1 MSYSPK
7 NNNNFLYDNEM
18 NLSNNSSNLLIKN
31 NSDLFHNQLLNF
43 GSKKK
48 KVNFSFSNKTLSN
61 KLNVVNT
68 QSNKSIN
75 HINSILIKRIIL
87 L

>member
-1 MSYSPK
+1 MSYSQK

-18 NLSNNSSNLLIKN
+18 NLSNNSANLLIKN

-48 KVNFSFSNKTLSN
+48 KVNFSFSNNTLSN

-75 HINSILIKRIIL
+75 HIISILKKKQQ
-87 L
+87 